1 MYDDMKGKNVLITGA
16 GKKTGMGY
24 AIAKKMA
31 SFGSNIAIADLGAF
45 TEGPDEHAG
54 NEAAASMEK
63 IAKELRETFGVK
75 TCALSVD
82 VSSTE
87 SVAAMASQYAKTF
100 PDIDIICNN
109 AGAAFGVPSTFNT
122 YDEAKWLK
130 TIDVNLHGPFRVTR
144 ALLPMMLGRKGSIV
158 NTASRAGKFPP
169 IFNGAYAVA
178 KAGLIMLTKVMA
190 KEIGGA
196 GIRVNAICPGQIM
209 TDLLRW
215 QLELESKV
223 LGVTIPEREKEMCK
237 SIPLGSIGTTADIA
251 DLVVFL
257 ASEES
262 KYITGQAI
270 NICGGQLMEL

>member
-1 MYDDMKGKNVLITGA
+1 MYDEMRGKNALITGA

-31 SFGSNIAIADLGAF
+31 SCGTNIALADLGAL
-45 TEGPDEHAG
+45 TEGPDK
-54 NEAAASMEK
+54 NSRDEAVASMDE
-63 IAKELRETFGVK
+63 IAKELRSTFDIETCV
-75 TCALSVD
+75 LSVD

-87 SVAAMASQYAKTF
+87 SVAVMAADYAKKF
-100 PDIDIICNN
+100 PHINIICNN

-178 KAGLIMLTKVMA
+178 KSGLIMLTKVMA
-190 KEIGGA
+190 KELGGA

-215 QLELESKV
+215 QLDLEARAYGITV
-223 LGVTIPEREKEMCK
+223 PDREKDMCK
-237 SIPLGSIGTTADIA
+237 SIPLGTIGTTDDIA

-257 ASEES
+257 ASDES